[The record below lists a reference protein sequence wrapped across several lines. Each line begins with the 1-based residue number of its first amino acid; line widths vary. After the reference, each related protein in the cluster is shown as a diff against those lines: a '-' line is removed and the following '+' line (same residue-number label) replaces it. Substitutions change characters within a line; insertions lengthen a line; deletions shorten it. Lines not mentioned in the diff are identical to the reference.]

1 MINIQELKEKSDQWV
16 LEHIEKFQMLLQFFL
31 DKPDKF
37 KMLYIIHLLE
47 VEYNSRQRISNEN
60 D

>member
-16 LEHIEKFQMLLQFFL
+16 LEHIEKFNMLSQFFTSG
-31 DKPDKF
+31 PDKF
-37 KMLYIIHLLE
+37 RIFYIIHLLE